1 LLAGRELDFKMKA
14 EKFNSSEPKEV
25 KRMLAKKAKK
35 EKDIIMTAFHAYGI
49 QDIKDV
55 VEEISKDVTKAFHYN
70 GKVFLIVG
78 CTFGGGYITFNVQST
93 KEVLIAL
100 KLKKLIS

>member
-1 LLAGRELDFKMKA
+1 MKEFDSSKHRE
-14 EKFNSSEPKEV
+14 V
-25 KRMLAKKAKK
+25 RRMLAKKAKK
-35 EKDIIMTAFHAYGI
+35 EKQIIMTAFHAYGI
-49 QDIKDV
+49 QDIKKVIEQVSEDG
-55 VEEISKDVTKAFHYN
+55 TKAFIYDR
-70 GKVFLIVG
+70 KVFLIVG